1 MSIVCDD
8 IVFLDLFADGRD
20 AAGGDIIEK
29 GLSHLDAEVVISPS
43 SAYKSTPEGEIAA
56 KKSHKKRKSVVIL
69 RRISTY

>member
-29 GLSHLDAEVVISPS
+29 GLSHLDAEAVNWFSRRRTNVRQRANSRL
-43 SAYKSTPEGEIAA
+43 
-56 KKSHKKRKSVVIL
+56 KSHIKR
-69 RRISTY
+69 